1 VSLFRWF
8 NLRRLRQAPGRSLTT
23 VAGITLGIAVVIGIQ
38 LANASSVRG
47 FATAL
52 DAIAGA
58 ASLEIVA
65 PGGPLDEE
73 RLRDLPWLAD
83 YGAISPIVEGD
94 ASARVGRDRYE
105 AVRVLGVDILRDRSF
120 RDYQLLSF
128 GGGSRQPAAQDF
140 LRLLIDADSIVTTEV
155 FASRHELDVG
165 SELELSIGDTRRP
178 FIVRGLL
185 RNEGPARVL
194 DGNFVLMDIAASQL
208 AFDRLGRLDRVELR
222 LPEGRPVAETERAI
236 ASRLPPGLQV
246 ERPSRRGEQVETMLR
261 AFQFNLAALS
271 YIALLVGLFLVYNT
285 VAVSVMARR
294 EEIGMLRAL
303 GLTRRG
309 VLGLFLGE
317 AAVLGVVAS
326 ALGAPA
332 GWVLAQGAVRL
343 TGATVNTLYVT
354 ASTDVPP
361 LAWGHVALA
370 FALGLGLSVVAAA
383 APAIEASRVTPLAAI
398 RGGDRAEVRAR
409 LHRTPLIVG
418 IVLLLIGW
426 ALSLLPPVDSLPVYG
441 FVSAVAI
448 VFGIACLV
456 PAALTMVTR
465 GGRMPLIRLF
475 GVEGR
480 LAHGNLI
487 GAVPRLSVSVGA
499 LAVALAMLVAIA
511 IMIGSFRQTVIYWV
525 GQTLQADLFISTA
538 RRASLGAQPTISPEL
553 ERIVSSHPA
562 VAAVDRFR
570 IVNLTYDSRLVVLGA
585 GDFDVLLDHGTLVFK
600 EPADGRAAVRS
611 AIGRD
616 AVVVSEAFA
625 LKAGVHAG
633 DWIQLATPAGTRRF
647 RVAAVY
653 FDYST
658 DRGVVT
664 MDRGTFARYFGDRPP
679 TRLAVYL
686 KPGASPDA
694 VREELMARLGGRH
707 RVFIHTNASLRNEVL
722 RIFDNTFA
730 ITYALEA
737 IAIFVGILGVSG
749 TLLTL
754 ILDRRRDLATLRLV
768 GADRGQVRRMV
779 VIEAGLI
786 GLVSQALGL
795 VGGLALSLLLI
806 YVVNV
811 QSFGW
816 TIQFDVPVLFLLQ
829 ASAALLVA
837 TTLAGVY
844 PAQIAGRIAP
854 IREPDE

>member
-1 VSLFRWF
+1 LLFRAF
-8 NLRRLRQAPGRSLTT
+8 ILRPLRQQPARSITT
-23 VAGITLGIAVVIGIQ
+23 VAGITLGIAVVIAIQ
-38 LANASSVRG
+38 LANASSIRG

-58 ASLEIVA
+58 AALEIVT
-65 PGGPLDEE
+65 PGGSLEEE
-73 RLRDLPWLAD
+73 RLGELLWLTE
-83 YGAISPIVEGD
+83 YGEVSPIVEGD
-94 ASARVGRDRYE
+94 AGARVGADRYE
-105 AVRVLGVDILRDRSF
+105 AVRVLGVDILRDRTF

-128 GGGSRQPAAQDF
+128 EGGSRQPSVQEF
-140 LRLLIDADSIVTTEV
+140 LRLLIDPDALVTTEV
-155 FASRHELDVG
+155 FASRHGLRVG
-165 SELELSIGDTRRP
+165 SHLELSIGDTRGT

-185 RNEGPARVL
+185 RNEGPARAL
-194 DGNFVLMDIAASQL
+194 DGNFVLMDIAAAQL

-222 LPEGRPVAETERAI
+222 LPEGRSIDDAERTI

-285 VAVSVMARR
+285 VAVSVIARR

-303 GLTRRG
+303 GVTRRG
-309 VLGLFLGE
+309 VLAMFLGE
-317 AAVLGVVAS
+317 AGALALVA
-326 ALGAPA
+326 AGLGAPA
-332 GWVLAQGAVRL
+332 GWVLAQAAVRL

-361 LAWGHVALA
+361 LGWGHVALA
-370 FALGLGLSVVAAA
+370 FALGVGLSMIAALT
-383 APAIEASRVTPLAAI
+383 PALEASRVTPLAAI
-398 RGGDRAEVRAR
+398 RGSDRAEIRAR
-409 LHRTPLIVG
+409 VHRTPLVVG
-418 IVLLLIGW
+418 LVLLLVGW
-426 ALSLLPPVDSLPVYG
+426 ALSFLPPVDGLPIYG
-441 FVSAVAI
+441 FVSAAAI

-456 PAALTMVTR
+456 PAALTLVTR
-465 GGRMPLIRLF
+465 GGRMPLIRAF

-480 LAHGNLI
+480 LAHGNLS
-487 GAVPRLSVSVGA
+487 GAIPRLSVSVAA

-562 VAAVDRFR
+562 VAAVDRFT

-633 DWIQLATPAGTRRF
+633 DWIQLATPVGPRRF
-647 RVAAVY
+647 QVAAIY

-664 MDRGTFARYFGDRPP
+664 MDRRTFAQYFGEGPP

-694 VREELMARLGGRH
+694 AREELMAQLGGRH
-707 RVFIHTNASLRNEVL
+707 RVFIHTNASLRAEVL

-737 IAIFVGILGVSG
+737 IAIFVGIMGVSG

-768 GADRGQVRRMV
+768 GADRRQVRRMV

-795 VGGLALSLLLI
+795 AAGLALSLLLI

-829 ASAALLVA
+829 SAAAVLVA
-837 TTLAGVY
+837 TTLAGLY
-844 PAQIAGRIAP
+844 PARIAGLMAP
-854 IREPDE
+854 IQEPDE